1 VTGEGPAAAGRPQG
15 SAAAGVPRRRV
26 LALLGLGAGGGIVAG
41 AVVGRLIASRPTE
54 AWQLEPLPTA
64 ALGQVAPT
72 LAPEQRAQL
81 IEQARRCREPL
92 ARVAIW
98 GSSALGAPALG
109 APATTGGIVSI
120 ISGGYHSP
128 GFPLT
133 TVPSLV
139 ALPFPAPYASGHGE
153 LVVVG
158 DTSDFGI
165 ALRPPRVH
173 ARLRGTLSIPVW
185 WTPVEG
191 CR

>member
-1 VTGEGPAAAGRPQG
+1 MTEERPARGPAAAGRPEG

-41 AVVGRLIASRPTE
+41 AVVGRLIASRPAET
-54 AWQLEPLPTA
+54 WQLEPLPTA
-64 ALGQVAPT
+64 ALGQVEPT
-72 LAPEQRAQL
+72 LAPEQKARL
-81 IEQARRCREPL
+81 IDQARRCREPL

-98 GSSALGAPALG
+98 CGA
-109 APATTGGIVSI
+109 ATTGGIVSI
-120 ISGGYHSP
+120 VSGGYHSP

-133 TVPSLV
+133 TTPSLV

-153 LVVVG
+153 LIVVG
-158 DTSDFGI
+158 ETNDFGI
-165 ALRPPRVH
+165 ALRPSQVH

-191 CR
+191 CP